1 MGLLTRDAILSAS
14 DLTFEDVDVPEW
26 GGTVRVR
33 MLTGAERDLFESGTV
48 VRRGKRVEMN
58 LVNVRARLVAL
69 TAIDEGG
76 QLLFTQ
82 ADVEALAK
90 KSAAGLNRVFEAARK
105 LNGLTE
111 EDTAEAAAVF
121 PPGQNGDSISD

>member
-14 DLTFEDVDVPEW
+14 DLSFEDVEVPEW
-26 GGTVRVR
+26 GGTVRVK
-33 MLTGAERDLFESGTV
+33 MMTGTERDAFEAGTV
-48 VRRGKRVEMN
+48 VRRGKRAELN

-69 TAIDEGG
+69 TAVDEDGN
-76 QLLFTQ
+76 LLFSQ
-82 ADVEALAK
+82 ADVEALAR

-111 EDTAEAAAVF
+111 EDTAEAAEVF
-121 PPGQNGDSISD
+121 PPGRNGDSTSD